1 MRPLDEA
8 NEIGTDLPVDG
19 FEVQEIRDEDT
30 IRQFMA
36 DWRRRVNRE
45 YALEFLESPQ
55 QREDDLWL
63 LRS

>member
-8 NEIGTDLPVDG
+8 NELGTDLPVDG

-36 DWRRRVNRE
+36 DWRRCVSRE
-45 YALEFLESPQ
+45 YALVFLETPPP
-55 QREDDLWL
+55 RDDDLWL
-63 LRS
+63 QRS